1 VNNFIFT
8 DQIDLQLALV
18 FIGVIIII
26 SIIIYNLVRAK
37 KSKLKQA
44 LQATIQSGSN
54 PENTTKDSAQT
65 LSFGQD
71 HQTNEILGTQRK
83 EPSLGILAEVTAPVP
98 IGSELNSNIG
108 LNSNASPFEI
118 FKTNNYV
125 SRIDP
130 NIDCVV
136 AFRFS
141 LPISGAEII
150 ECVQKLYQ
158 KDHLRIVFEGL
169 RDVPSVTESVQSSW
183 ELLQFNNV
191 YREIQAGLQLANR
204 RGPIGSEQL
213 SEFLGLVQNLSQE
226 LYSEIDIPP
235 LKDILND
242 AKDLD
247 QFAIQCDIQLG
258 FNLTSN
264 MLSWQCSEIQSK
276 LLSHGFNLSREG
288 SSFNYMV
295 DDFLLFKAQVS
306 TLNFLRDDLQT
317 TRIDQI
323 YFSFDVPLIPIELNP
338 FIKMLEIG
346 RLLAKELDG
355 RLLDD
360 NGQVLSILLTQ
371 NIQNQLKP
379 IYQLMKDRQI
389 EPGSPSALRLFN

>member
-1 VNNFIFT
+1 MNNFIFT

-37 KSKLKQA
+37 KSKLKQV

-83 EPSLGILAEVTAPVP
+83 EPSLGILAEATAHVP

-108 LNSNASPFEI
+108 LDSNASPFEI

>member
-1 VNNFIFT
+1 MNNFIFT

-44 LQATIQSGSN
+44 MQVSMQSGSI
-54 PENTTKDSAQT
+54 PENIKKDSTQI
-65 LSFGQD
+65 LSLGQD
-71 HQTNEILGTQRK
+71 HQTDEILGTQRK
-83 EPSLGILAEVTAPVP
+83 EPSLGLLAEATDP
-98 IGSELNSNIG
+98 ITIGAELNSKIG
-108 LNSNASPFEI
+108 LDSNSRPFEI

-158 KDHLRIVFEGL
+158 KDYLRIVFEGL
-169 RDVPSVTESVQSSW
+169 KDVPSVAESVHSSW

-191 YREIQAGLQLANR
+191 YRELQAGLQLANR
-204 RGPIGSEQL
+204 RGPIGSEQI

-264 MLSWQCSEIQSK
+264 MMSWQCSEIQSK

-338 FIKMLEIG
+338 FIKMLEMA

>member
-1 VNNFIFT
+1 MNNFIFT